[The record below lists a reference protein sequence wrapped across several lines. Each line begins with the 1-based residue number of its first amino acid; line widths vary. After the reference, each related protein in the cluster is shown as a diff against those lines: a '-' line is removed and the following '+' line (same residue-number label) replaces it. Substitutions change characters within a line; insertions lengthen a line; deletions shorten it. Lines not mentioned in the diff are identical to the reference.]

1 MLPWLIV
8 GRAGYMRRVFGVE
21 LRGGQ
26 DECYC
31 TEREGKERKK
41 ESRVN
46 YYFFISIVVALLT
59 DTLSGFSLLSDPAP
73 WKKKKKGK

>member
-46 YYFFISIVVALLT
+46 YY
-59 DTLSGFSLLSDPAP
+59 LSP
-73 WKKKKKGK
+73 